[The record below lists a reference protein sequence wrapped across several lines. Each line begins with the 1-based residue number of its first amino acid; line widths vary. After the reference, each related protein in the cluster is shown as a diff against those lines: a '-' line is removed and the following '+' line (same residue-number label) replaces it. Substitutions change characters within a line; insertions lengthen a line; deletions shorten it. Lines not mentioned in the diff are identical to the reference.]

1 MKAIKVSN
9 EGQLLRDLAAIVG
22 LTFEGAAA

>member
-9 EGQLLRDLAAIVG
+9 EGQLLRDLSAMVG
-22 LTFEGAAA
+22 LTFEGASA